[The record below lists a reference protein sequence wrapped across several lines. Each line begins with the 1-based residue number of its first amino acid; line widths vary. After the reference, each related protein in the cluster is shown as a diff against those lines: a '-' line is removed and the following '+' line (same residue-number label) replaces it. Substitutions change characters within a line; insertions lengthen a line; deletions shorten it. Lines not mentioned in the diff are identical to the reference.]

1 MQISAFFRR
10 FLHDPLDN
18 GSFVGYIC
26 LVPAV
31 CVSSSARFFRT
42 RRWQCTAAHSPRRHF
57 SQPTSAVLFPRT
69 DFSRF
74 RFPDPVFPAV
84 RPIFRSFHLCK
95 DASGSM
101 VRRHSISRL
110 LRLDAK
116 PRFFMPGFRL
126 RHRMLF
132 PKSPGIPL
140 RVSGGLF
147 VCMFRLEPGLNAS
160 TCGGTSPACIK
171 KRELIV
177 SSLCCRTEDRGYST
191 AAHSLTNSSAM
202 HVSISSVFF
211 SPLRI
216 VSIIFLTFFSGR

>member
-1 MQISAFFRR
+1 MQISAFPRR
-10 FLHDPLDN
+10 FLHGPLDN
-18 GSFVGYIC
+18 GSFIGYIC

-42 RRWQCTAAHSPRRHF
+42 RRWQCTAAHSPQRHF
-57 SQPTSAVLFPRT
+57 FQPTSAVLLPRT

-74 RFPDPVFPAV
+74 RFSDPVFPVV

-95 DASGSM
+95 DASGYM
-101 VRRHSISRL
+101 VRRHSTSRL

-126 RHRMLF
+126 RHRMPF

-147 VCMFRLEPGLNAS
+147 VCLFRFEPGLNAS
-160 TCGGTSPACIK
+160 ACGKVRSGVRFPCM
-171 KRELIV
+171 
-177 SSLCCRTEDRGYST
+177 
-191 AAHSLTNSSAM
+191 AA
-202 HVSISSVFF
+202 ISCYLS
-211 SPLRI
+211 
-216 VSIIFLTFFSGR
+216 